1 MKQQLAKAG
10 LWLLALA
17 MGGTA
22 AAAAQITP
30 VPAFSSTKAGSSRRD
45 VTLAFSF
52 PKAPAVESSPVAAAE
67 SSLPDAPSAVLAMQ
81 SAQEVSS
88 LPTTAKDS
96 SPRSAGTSTIGPT
109 FLIANGAMLA
119 STIADAAV
127 ISNCRP
133 TSCKAVPSAL
143 RSPAALY
150 GIGIP
155 VTLGVSYIS
164 YRLKR
169 SGTKLWILPV
179 AVVTVGNF
187 VYALNASKWS
197 NSH

>member
-52 PKAPAVESSPVAAAE
+52 PKAPAVESSSLLPSRPSRTLAA
-67 SSLPDAPSAVLAMQ
+67 PVLAVQ

-96 SPRSAGTSTIGPT
+96 SPRSAATSSMG
-109 FLIANGAMLA
+109 
-119 STIADAAV
+119 
-127 ISNCRP
+127 
-133 TSCKAVPSAL
+133 L
-143 RSPAALY
+143 RS
-150 GIGIP
+150 
-155 VTLGVSYIS
+155 
-164 YRLKR
+164 
-169 SGTKLWILPV
+169 
-179 AVVTVGNF
+179 
-187 VYALNASKWS
+187 
-197 NSH
+197 